1 MTACRYETDPWR
13 AVMPGTVACV
23 HHAPFLLGEFHDNVA
38 FPPKKID
45 TCFQANCTSECVMLF
60 LLPEMGFIICDVI
73 SNYKLT
79 NSIHILMVSLRVVSH
94 QSRPVTNHSLTNVRD
109 ISVTMTVLQ
118 NYIQEL
124 VQGIYG
130 KI

>member
-1 MTACRYETDPWR
+1 
-13 AVMPGTVACV
+13 
-23 HHAPFLLGEFHDNVA
+23 
-38 FPPKKID
+38 
-45 TCFQANCTSECVMLF
+45 MLF
-60 LLPEMGFIICDVI
+60 LLPEIGFIICDVI

-79 NSIHILMVSLRVVSH
+79 NSIHIMMVSLRVVSH
-94 QSRPVTNHSLTNVRD
+94 QSRPVTNHSITNIRD